1 MIERAPESDRAWF
14 VRFARFL
21 AGSSRADVRED
32 APELQRRIEE
42 LLLGGP
48 RRYSR
53 NELTQITGMDRDVA
67 TRLWRSLGFAEV
79 GDDEVV
85 FTDGDLEALQ
95 RLHRLRAAGLIPSE
109 LENAVTR
116 SVGAVMASLADWQI
130 EMVYQLLDIGHTQ
143 VDEEQLLDIIGRITE
158 LERDMQAMIWRRH
171 LAAAAT
177 RWLTMLPEDSDTR
190 TLVIGFADVV
200 GFKRAIRK
208 LDADQLATLIEDF
221 QGLVAEVVVN
231 GRGRVIK
238 TVGDEVMFV
247 ADDPSDSAEIALTVL
262 ERVARSTT
270 LSELRIGLAAGPV
283 VTRFGDV
290 YGEPVNIAARL
301 TSHGR
306 PGRILVDR
314 NLAAALENDERF
326 QVRLR
331 RPLHVRGYRHLYSW
345 GLTRARRRSA
355 PEPAASTDVHDPA

>member
-1 MIERAPESDRAWF
+1 LIERVPETDRAWF

-21 AGSSRADVRED
+21 AGSGRIHGSED

-42 LLLGGP
+42 LILGGP

-53 NELTQITGMDRDVA
+53 NQLTEISGMDREVA

-79 GDDEVV
+79 GDDDVV
-85 FTDGDLEALQ
+85 FTDGDLEALR
-95 RLHRLRAAGLIPSE
+95 RLQRLRAAGLIPPE

-130 EMVYQLLDIGHTQ
+130 EMVYQLLDIGHNT
-143 VDEEQLLDIIGRITE
+143 VDEDQLLDIIGRITE
-158 LERDMQAMIWRRH
+158 LEREMQAMIWRRH
-171 LAAAAT
+171 LAATAA
-177 RWLTMLPEDSDTR
+177 RWLTASPEESDTR
-190 TLVIGFADVV
+190 TLVIGFADMV

-208 LDADQLATLIEDF
+208 LDADQLAMLIEDF

-247 ADDPSDSAEIALTVL
+247 ADEPSDSAEIALTL
-262 ERVARSTT
+262 IERVARSTT

-301 TSHGR
+301 TTHGR

-314 NLAAALENDERF
+314 NLAAALEDDERF

-345 GLTRARRRSA
+345 GLTRARRRST
-355 PEPAASTDVHDPA
+355 PEPATSTDDPDRA